1 VKNKIKLSNLGVGV
15 AASTLG
21 SLEALTTFLEKSEI
35 PVSYVSVGPVSK
47 DDVMKALKNVLL
59 ENPDKRKK
67 E

>member
-1 VKNKIKLSNLGVGV
+1 
-15 AASTLG
+15 
-21 SLEALTTFLEKSEI
+21 LEALTTFLEKSEI

-59 ENPDKRKK
+59 ENPEKRKK